1 MFNAIMKNKEQIITV
16 LCFIG
21 CFALG
26 LYFGI
31 LATQK
36 EYERRAL
43 ELPKKEC
50 YTNKDLEHIL
60 FNEIQ
65 E

>member
-1 MFNAIMKNKEQIITV
+1 MKNINQIILV
-16 LCFIG
+16 LCIIG
-21 CFALG
+21 SFGLG

-31 LATQK
+31 LAAQE

-43 ELPKKEC
+43 ELPEKDC
-50 YTNKDLEHIL
+50 FTNRDIEHIL
-60 FNEIQ
+60 FNEPQ

>member
-1 MFNAIMKNKEQIITV
+1 MKNKEQIILV
-16 LCFIG
+16 LSLIG
-21 CFALG
+21 CFMLG

-43 ELPKKEC
+43 ELKE
-50 YTNKDLEHIL
+50 KDCFSNRDIEHIL
-60 FNEIQ
+60 FNEPQ